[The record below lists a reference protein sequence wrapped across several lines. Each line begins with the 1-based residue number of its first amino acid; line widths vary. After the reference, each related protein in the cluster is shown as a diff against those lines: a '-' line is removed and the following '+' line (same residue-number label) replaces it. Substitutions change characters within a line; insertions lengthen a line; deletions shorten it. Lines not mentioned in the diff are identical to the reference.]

1 MKKTE
6 DDYVTLLLFIAVLS
20 MLVSGAIFYFYE
32 DYLENMEYV
41 NYYQINFTPD
51 KDDLYES
58 AKVSFYYCGTYSN
71 DSNAVQAIRKRAIAE
86 RNEFIDK
93 TKSYIVE
100 EQAKIKQL
108 KKSTN
113 ENKYIKEA
121 KEGAY
126 KELLEADNNKLDSVS
141 STECY
146 VFRVTYT
153 RDFKIEDFETV
164 ISGSSSTIDGLIDNL
179 KTYTDIH
186 PDGTFVYYRV
196 L

>member
-6 DDYVTLLLFIAVLS
+6 DDYVTLLLVIAALS

-32 DYLENMEYV
+32 DYLENKEYV
-41 NYYQINFTPD
+41 RYYQINFTPN
-51 KDDLYES
+51 KNDLYEY
-58 AKVSFYYCGTYSN
+58 AKVSFYDCGTYSN

-86 RNEFIDK
+86 RNDFIK
-93 TKSYIVE
+93 NTKNHIAME
-100 EQAKIKQL
+100 NAKIKQL
-108 KKSTN
+108 NRPSTDD
-113 ENKYIKEA
+113 KYVREA
-121 KEGAY
+121 LKDAY
-126 KELLEADNNKLDSVS
+126 KRLLEKNNNKLDSVS

-153 RDFKIEDFETV
+153 LDFKIEDFETV
-164 ISGSSSTIDGLIDNL
+164 IKGSSSTIDGLIDDL
-179 KTYTDIH
+179 KTYTDVH